1 MVAYVRTVKTKSGA
15 TAVQIVWSSRRGA
28 RSIEHVGSAHD
39 AVELA
44 ALNTAATRRLTEG
57 QQTLD
62 FDVGDA
68 EIVGGPL
75 EIVSSRMAHLWDGL
89 YAAYSRLGFDRAAD
103 GDDVFRDLVLA
114 RIIEPTSKAD
124 SLRVLAETGVDTVSY
139 RTLTRHLRL
148 FAAPAFT
155 QALSKTC
162 AAQAALGPT
171 SLVLYDVSTLY
182 FETDKADGFREPGYS
197 KERRLEPQITIGLL
211 TDAIG
216 FPLAVHAFEGDK
228 GETKTMLP
236 VINAFKKAHQLTDVT
251 VVADAGM
258 ISEDNQKAIYAAG
271 LTFILG
277 TRIPFLP
284 SVVGEW
290 RAKHPGEEI
299 PDGHIFT
306 QPWPAGSSEKA
317 RGIPDRVIHYQYR
330 ADRARRTL
338 RGIDEQVAKA
348 QAAVDGKAPVKR
360 NRFITVTGESRSVN
374 RELEAKARVLA
385 GVKGYTTNLTGQSAE
400 FVIGAYH
407 QLWRIEKAFRMSK
420 HDLAARP
427 IYHHK
432 RESIEAH
439 LNIVFAALAV
449 SHWIERQTG
458 WSIRKFVQTS
468 RRYRTVQIRAGQ
480 HTLIA
485 ADPLPADLRDALAQI
500 GVPDLRTK

>member
-1 MVAYVRTVKTKSGA
+1 
-15 TAVQIVWSSRRGA
+15 
-28 RSIEHVGSAHD
+28 
-39 AVELA
+39 LA
-44 ALNTAATRRLTEG
+44 ALNTAAARRLTEG

-162 AAQAALGPT
+162 AAQAALGPA

-211 TDAIG
+211 TDATG

-306 QPWPAGSSEKA
+306 QPWPASSSEKA

-374 RELEAKARVLA
+374 RELKGQGPRV
-385 GVKGYTTNLTGQSAE
+385 GRGQGLHA
-400 FVIGAYH
+400 
-407 QLWRIEKAFRMSK
+407 QP
-420 HDLAARP
+420 DRP
-427 IYHHK
+427 ECRVRHRRLSPVVAH
-432 RESIEAH
+432 RE
-439 LNIVFAALAV
+439 
-449 SHWIERQTG
+449 
-458 WSIRKFVQTS
+458 
-468 RRYRTVQIRAGQ
+468 
-480 HTLIA
+480 
-485 ADPLPADLRDALAQI
+485 
-500 GVPDLRTK
+500 GVPDVQARPGRPTDLSPQTRIHRSSPQHRVRRAGRQPLDRTPNRLEHQEIRAHLPPLPHSADPRRKTYPHRRRPATGRPPRRPRPNRRTRPTH